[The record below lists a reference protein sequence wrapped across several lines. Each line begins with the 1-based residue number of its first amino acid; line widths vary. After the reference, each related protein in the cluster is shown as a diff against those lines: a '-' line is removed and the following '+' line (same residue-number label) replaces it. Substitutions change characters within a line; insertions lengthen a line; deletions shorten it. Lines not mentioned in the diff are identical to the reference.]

1 MTIEPIDSVVVACFI
16 AVVVLVIIFVVVES
30 TLAATDIVY
39 LIHKRFVQTIGR
51 DMVPKPERFY

>member
-16 AVVVLVIIFVVVES
+16 VVVVLVIVFVVVES

-39 LIHKRFVQTIGR
+39 LIHNRFVHVKTSL
-51 DMVPKPERFY
+51 